1 MIIEQGVPCVPR
13 RSSSRR
19 TGQLK
24 QHEQDRDWE
33 PPDAMQV
40 SIGDGTASV
49 PGLIKVLTASYA
61 TTRRN
66 PRSVVCTGR
75 STMRCDAMRCDA
87 KALVRDLNL
96 AC

>member
-1 MIIEQGVPCVPR
+1 MNIEQGVPCVPR

-49 PGLIKVLTASYA
+49 PGLIKVLTAKLCDDE
-61 TTRRN
+61 TE
-66 PRSVVCTGR
+66 PQI
-75 STMRCDAMRCDA
+75 RCMHRP
-87 KALVRDLNL
+87 
-96 AC
+96 